1 MNKNQ
6 NSFLEEY
13 YSKIKSG
20 EIVVGVELKKE
31 LEKLIEEKNSGKY
44 LYDIKEGHKRI
55 NFIEKE
61 LRLHEAPFSGKPF
74 KLILYQKAFIECLF
88 SFFEYKYDLGKYC
101 RRFHKVL
108 FMVGRKNGKSPLM
121 AAITLAEW
129 ACGEMGQNVICASN
143 DYNQASIVYNNID
156 QLRKNS
162 TLRKCT
168 KSLISGIYWT
178 GKNKVKKF
186 SEANSGTIRKMS
198 ANTSYKE
205 GRNLSLVIIDEV
217 FEMKDGQLVLPLEQS
232 LSTQENPLMILITTE
247 GFLVNGYLQEELIK
261 ARAIIN
267 GEINDSQYLPWIYTQ
282 DNEEEIF
289 TDENSWT
296 KSNPSLD
303 YIKKREYLRQLL
315 EESKFSSEKR
325 NYVLVKDFNIHKN
338 FGGALKWLQDDI
350 SFGEEIFSLE
360 EFAGKY
366 YIAGVDLSI
375 SIDLCAISL
384 IFFKNGKKYIY
395 NHYFITGNND
405 KLEKYKNVT
414 RVNGDY
420 INPSEV
426 ADRFYLFYQ
435 RYKIKPFKIGYDDR
449 FAKLFIERI
458 ENIFGGD
465 ILQNI
470 PQLPKYLSPAMDL
483 LENDLRNKKAIIPDD
498 ISRENLKNITIKTS
512 NDGLIMPAR
521 QNKKEK
527 IDGGVA
533 IIIAYNAI
541 IRFYRDEFFK

>member
-1 MNKNQ
+1 MSKNQ

-13 YSKIKSG
+13 YLKVKSG
-20 EIVVGVELKKE
+20 EIIVGAELKKE
-31 LEKLIEEKNSGKY
+31 LEKLITEKNSGKY

-178 GKNKVKKF
+178 GKNKIKKF

-384 IFFKNGKKYIY
+384 VFFKNGKKYIY

-405 KLEKYKNVT
+405 HLEKYKNVT

-435 RYKIKPFKIGYDDR
+435 IYKIKPFKIGYDDR

-465 ILQNI
+465 VLQNI

-483 LENDLRNKKAIIPDD
+483 LENDLRNQKAIIPDD
-498 ISRENLKNITIKTS
+498 ISRINLKNITIKTS

-533 IIIAYNAI
+533 IIIAYNVI

>member
-1 MNKNQ
+1 MI
-6 NSFLEEY
+6 Y
-13 YSKIKSG
+13 
-20 EIVVGVELKKE
+20 
-31 LEKLIEEKNSGKY
+31 
-44 LYDIKEGHKRI
+44 
-55 NFIEKE
+55 
-61 LRLHEAPFSGKPF
+61 
-74 KLILYQKAFIECLF
+74 
-88 SFFEYKYDLGKYC
+88 SFFFLSA
-101 RRFHKVL
+101 L
-108 FMVGRKNGKSPLM
+108 PLYL
-121 AAITLAEW
+121 T
-129 ACGEMGQNVICASN
+129 
-143 DYNQASIVYNNID
+143 
-156 QLRKNS
+156 
-162 TLRKCT
+162 
-168 KSLISGIYWT
+168 
-178 GKNKVKKF
+178 
-186 SEANSGTIRKMS
+186 
-198 ANTSYKE
+198 
-205 GRNLSLVIIDEV
+205 IDEV

-267 GEINDSQYLPWIYTQ
+267 NEINDSQYLPWIYTQ

-303 YIKKREYLRQLL
+303 FIKKREYLRQLL
-315 EESKFSSEKR
+315 EESKFSAEKR

-435 RYKIKPFKIGYDDR
+435 KYKIKPFKIGYDDR

>member
-1 MNKNQ
+1 MSKNQ

-13 YSKIKSG
+13 FNKIKSG
-20 EIVVGVELKKE
+20 DIIVGAELKKE

-178 GKNKVKKF
+178 GKNKIKKF
-186 SEANSGTIRKMS
+186 SDANSGTIRKMS

-303 YIKKREYLRQLL
+303 FIKKREYLRQLL
-315 EESKFSSEKR
+315 EESKFSAEKR

-338 FGGALKWLQDDI
+338 FGGALRWLQDDI

-384 IFFKNGKKYIY
+384 VFFKNGKKYIY

-426 ADRFYLFYQ
+426 ADKFYLFYQ

-483 LENDLRNKKAIIPDD
+483 LENDLRNQKAIIPDD
-498 ISRENLKNITIKTS
+498 ISRQNLRNITVKTS

>member
-1 MNKNQ
+1 MSKNQ

-13 YSKIKSG
+13 FNKIKSG
-20 EIVVGVELKKE
+20 DIIVGAELKKE

-178 GKNKVKKF
+178 GKNKIKKF
-186 SEANSGTIRKMS
+186 SDANSGTIRKMS

-303 YIKKREYLRQLL
+303 FIKKREYLRQLL
-315 EESKFSSEKR
+315 EESKFSAEKR

-384 IFFKNGKKYIY
+384 VFFKNGKKYIY

>member
-13 YSKIKSG
+13 FNKIKSG
-20 EIVVGVELKKE
+20 EIIVGAELKKE

-178 GKNKVKKF
+178 GKNKIKKF
-186 SEANSGTIRKMS
+186 SDANSGTIRKMS

-303 YIKKREYLRQLL
+303 FIKKREYLRQLL

-350 SFGEEIFSLE
+350 SFGEEIFSLD

-384 IFFKNGKKYIY
+384 VFFKNGKKYIY

-498 ISRENLKNITIKTS
+498 ISKENLKNITIKTS

>member
-20 EIVVGVELKKE
+20 EIVVGAELKKE
-31 LEKLIEEKNSGKY
+31 LEKLIEDKNSGKY

-267 GEINDSQYLPWIYTQ
+267 NEINDSQYLPWIYTQ

-289 TDENSWT
+289 IDENSWT

-303 YIKKREYLRQLL
+303 FIKKREYLRQLL

-521 QNKKEK
+521 QSKKEK

>member
-1 MNKNQ
+1 MSKNQ

-13 YSKIKSG
+13 FNKIKSG
-20 EIVVGVELKKE
+20 DIIVGVELKKE

-178 GKNKVKKF
+178 GKNKIKKF

-282 DNEEEIF
+282 DSEEEVF

-315 EESKFSSEKR
+315 EESKFSAEKR

-350 SFGEEIFSLE
+350 SFGEEIFSLD
-360 EFAGKY
+360 EFSGKY

-384 IFFKNGKKYIY
+384 VFFKNGKKYIY

-498 ISRENLKNITIKTS
+498 ISRDNLKNITIKTS

>member
-1 MNKNQ
+1 MSKNQ

-13 YSKIKSG
+13 FNKIKSG
-20 EIVVGVELKKE
+20 DIIVGAELKKE

-178 GKNKVKKF
+178 GKNKIKKF
-186 SEANSGTIRKMS
+186 SDANSGTIRKMS

-303 YIKKREYLRQLL
+303 FIKKREYLRQLL
-315 EESKFSSEKR
+315 EESKFSAEKR

-338 FGGALKWLQDDI
+338 FGGALRWLQDDI

-384 IFFKNGKKYIY
+384 VFFKNGKKYIY

-498 ISRENLKNITIKTS
+498 ISKENLKNITIKTS

>member
-1 MNKNQ
+1 MSKNQ

-13 YSKIKSG
+13 FNKIKSG
-20 EIVVGVELKKE
+20 DIIVGAELKKE

-178 GKNKVKKF
+178 GKNKIKKF
-186 SEANSGTIRKMS
+186 SDANSGTIRKMS

-303 YIKKREYLRQLL
+303 FIKKREYLRQLL
-315 EESKFSSEKR
+315 EESKFSAEKR

-338 FGGALKWLQDDI
+338 FGGALRWLQDDI

-384 IFFKNGKKYIY
+384 VFFKNGKKYIY

>member
-1 MNKNQ
+1 MSKNQ

-13 YSKIKSG
+13 YLKIKSG
-20 EIVVGVELKKE
+20 EIIVGAELKKE

-178 GKNKVKKF
+178 GKNKIKKF
-186 SEANSGTIRKMS
+186 SDANSGTIRKMS

-303 YIKKREYLRQLL
+303 FIKKREYLRQLL

-384 IFFKNGKKYIY
+384 VFFKNGKKYIY

>member
-1 MNKNQ
+1 MSKNQ

-13 YSKIKSG
+13 FNKIKSG
-20 EIVVGVELKKE
+20 DIIVGAELKKE

-88 SFFEYKYDLGKYC
+88 SFFEYKYDLRKYC

-178 GKNKVKKF
+178 GKNKIKKF
-186 SEANSGTIRKMS
+186 SDANSGTIRKMS

-303 YIKKREYLRQLL
+303 FIKKREYLRQLL
-315 EESKFSSEKR
+315 EESKFSAEKR

-338 FGGALKWLQDDI
+338 FGGALRWLQDDI

-384 IFFKNGKKYIY
+384 VFFKNGKKYIY

-426 ADRFYLFYQ
+426 ADKFYLFYQ

>member
-13 YSKIKSG
+13 YLKIKSG
-20 EIVVGVELKKE
+20 EIIVGAELKKE
-31 LEKLIEEKNSGKY
+31 LEKLIEEKKSGKY

-303 YIKKREYLRQLL
+303 FIKKREYLRQLL
-315 EESKFSSEKR
+315 EESKFSAEKR

-338 FGGALKWLQDDI
+338 FGGALKWLQEDI
-350 SFGEEIFSLE
+350 SFGEEIFALE

-384 IFFKNGKKYIY
+384 VFFKNGKKYIY

>member
-20 EIVVGVELKKE
+20 EIVVGAELKKE

-267 GEINDSQYLPWIYTQ
+267 NEINDSQYLPWIYTQ

-303 YIKKREYLRQLL
+303 FIKKREYLRQLL

>member
-1 MNKNQ
+1 MSKNQ

-13 YSKIKSG
+13 FNKIKSG
-20 EIVVGVELKKE
+20 DIIVGAELKKE

-178 GKNKVKKF
+178 GKNKIKKF

-303 YIKKREYLRQLL
+303 FIKKREYLRQLL
-315 EESKFSSEKR
+315 EESKFSAEKR

-338 FGGALKWLQDDI
+338 FGGALRWLQDDI

-384 IFFKNGKKYIY
+384 VFFKNGKKYIY

-426 ADRFYLFYQ
+426 ADKFYLFYQ

>member
-1 MNKNQ
+1 MSKNQ

-13 YSKIKSG
+13 FNKIKSG
-20 EIVVGVELKKE
+20 DIIVGAELKKE

-178 GKNKVKKF
+178 GKNKIKKF
-186 SEANSGTIRKMS
+186 SDANSGTIRKMS

-303 YIKKREYLRQLL
+303 FIKKREYLRQLL
-315 EESKFSSEKR
+315 EESKFSAEKR

-384 IFFKNGKKYIY
+384 VFFKNGKKYIY

-483 LENDLRNKKAIIPDD
+483 LENDLRNQKAIIPDD
-498 ISRENLKNITIKTS
+498 ISRQNLRNITVKTS

>member
-1 MNKNQ
+1 MSKNQ

-13 YSKIKSG
+13 FNKIKSG
-20 EIVVGVELKKE
+20 DIIVGAELKKE

-178 GKNKVKKF
+178 GKNKIKKF
-186 SEANSGTIRKMS
+186 SDANSGTIRKMS

-303 YIKKREYLRQLL
+303 FIKKREYLRQLL
-315 EESKFSSEKR
+315 EESKFSAEKR

-384 IFFKNGKKYIY
+384 VFFKNGKKYIY

-426 ADRFYLFYQ
+426 ADKFYLFYQ

>member
-1 MNKNQ
+1 MSKNQ

-13 YSKIKSG
+13 FNKIKSG
-20 EIVVGVELKKE
+20 DIIVGAELKKE

-178 GKNKVKKF
+178 GKNKIKKF
-186 SEANSGTIRKMS
+186 SDANSGTIRKMS

-303 YIKKREYLRQLL
+303 FIKKREYLRQLL
-315 EESKFSSEKR
+315 EESKFSAEKR

-384 IFFKNGKKYIY
+384 VFFKNGKKYIY

-483 LENDLRNKKAIIPDD
+483 LENDLRNQKAIIPDD

>member
-20 EIVVGVELKKE
+20 EIVVGAELKKE

-498 ISRENLKNITIKTS
+498 ISRDNLKNITIKTS

>member
-6 NSFLEEY
+6 NSFLDEY
-13 YSKIKSG
+13 YLKIKSG
-20 EIVVGVELKKE
+20 EIIVGAELKKE

-108 FMVGRKNGKSPLM
+108 FMVARKNGKSPLM

-178 GKNKVKKF
+178 GKNKIKKF

-247 GFLVNGYLQEELIK
+247 GFLINGYLQEELIK

-303 YIKKREYLRQLL
+303 FIKKREYLRQLL
-315 EESKFSSEKR
+315 EESKFSAEKR

-350 SFGEEIFSLE
+350 SFGEEIFALE

-384 IFFKNGKKYIY
+384 VFFKNGKKYIY

-426 ADRFYLFYQ
+426 ADQFYLFYQ

-483 LENDLRNKKAIIPDD
+483 LENDLRNQKAIIPDD
-498 ISRENLKNITIKTS
+498 ISRQNLRNITIKTS

>member
-1 MNKNQ
+1 MSKNQ

-13 YSKIKSG
+13 FNKIKSG
-20 EIVVGVELKKE
+20 DIIVGAELKKE

-178 GKNKVKKF
+178 GKNKIKKF
-186 SEANSGTIRKMS
+186 SDANSGTIRKMS

-217 FEMKDGQLVLPLEQS
+217 FEMKDGQLILPLEQS

-303 YIKKREYLRQLL
+303 FIKKREYLRQLL
-315 EESKFSSEKR
+315 EESKFSAEKR

-338 FGGALKWLQDDI
+338 FGGALRWLQDDI

-384 IFFKNGKKYIY
+384 VFFKNGKKYIY

-498 ISRENLKNITIKTS
+498 ISKENLKNITIKTS